1 MAKRVF
7 PVNLPWAP
15 TPKFTLI
22 KKLGKGSYG
31 TVYKAEEDGQEF
43 AVKILSMTKKYGI
56 ESPTELDIMTRL
68 SHPNLIHCCGI
79 YPIQNINPR
88 SKTNQLALK
97 MPLAHSD
104 LCGYLK
110 KNTITWVEKFG
121 LIHACALGL
130 AFMHSNLLLHLDV
143 KPENVL
149 IFRNG
154 SKLQARLTDFGLSLY
169 TNRKRNR
176 DYERELVTL
185 HYRCPEALL
194 NPTHY
199 SGATDIWS
207 LGILMIMI
215 LRDGHEVF
223 TRYDRQYN
231 DILRMFY
238 HNRREKTLSMFLSKV
253 PKEYKDPTLKL
264 LYKILSLTPENRP
277 SIAQVL

>member
-110 KNTITWVEKFG
+110 KNKQCFMASLVRRASGLSNIRFKSVGCLTHKTWSK
-121 LIHACALGL
+121 L
-130 AFMHSNLLLHLDV
+130 V
-143 KPENVL
+143 KP
-149 IFRNG
+149 I
-154 SKLQARLTDFGLSLY
+154 
-169 TNRKRNR
+169 
-176 DYERELVTL
+176 
-185 HYRCPEALL
+185 
-194 NPTHY
+194 
-199 SGATDIWS
+199 
-207 LGILMIMI
+207 
-215 LRDGHEVF
+215 
-223 TRYDRQYN
+223 
-231 DILRMFY
+231 
-238 HNRREKTLSMFLSKV
+238 
-253 PKEYKDPTLKL
+253 
-264 LYKILSLTPENRP
+264 
-277 SIAQVL
+277 